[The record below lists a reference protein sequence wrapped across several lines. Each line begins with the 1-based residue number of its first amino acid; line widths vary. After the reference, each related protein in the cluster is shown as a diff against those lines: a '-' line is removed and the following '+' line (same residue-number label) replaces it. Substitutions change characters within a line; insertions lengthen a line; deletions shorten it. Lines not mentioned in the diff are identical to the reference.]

1 MSGSTNSSNFKQGK
15 LQKVLFLKL
24 GGTWDM
30 VKKNGKLV
38 GSGILDDE
46 KLYELEK
53 SLGYYKSGSK
63 DFNSLELKLAK
74 LIEKNIIESVQKPL
88 DLASYLAW
96 VPNIDKYVTGELI
109 VLYSGDSSHLRSALV
124 APLVAYIIK
133 RSNSDPSTQI
143 LGSQG
148 TDTADIAL
156 LPLLDVYTFDTGL
169 LPILITGSNK
179 SQREW
184 NSDAPKNFS
193 DLVKLAGVNL
203 PAGAY
208 WIFAGHLYRASD
220 FVKIDPLEIRR
231 IENYSTFFAPRL
243 TARYTKKVIA
253 ENHIFHP
260 ESGTAALKNHI
271 SQKVTT
277 GNLYD
282 ALTQVEIVD
291 VGNQSN
297 VSNEIAQIL
306 NKNYKGIVISAHGL
320 GNVNNVVRYACVQAV
335 LSGKLVMIVS
345 RSLIGEVNERY
356 AVGLLSI
363 NGKELMG
370 TGKHIISG
378 HRLNKN
384 VAKAI
389 MTRAIQ
395 ENLDQKKTQILI
407 NSYCDSRGLLT

>member
-1 MSGSTNSSNFKQGK
+1 MSNVTSKFNSQ
-15 LQKVLFLKL
+15 QKELHQVTFFKL

-30 VKKNGKLV
+30 VKKNSKLISL
-38 GSGILDDE
+38 GDLDDE
-46 KLYELEK
+46 SLYKLEK
-53 SLGYYKSGSK
+53 SLGYYKKGKK
-63 DFNSLELKLAK
+63 DLSSLELKLAK
-74 LIEKNIIESVQKPL
+74 LVEKSIIKSFAKPL
-88 DLASYLAW
+88 NLVDYLSW
-96 VPNIDKYVTGELI
+96 LPNIRKYVTGKFI
-109 VLYSGDSSHLRSALV
+109 PLYSGDSSHLRPALI
-124 APLVAYIIK
+124 APLVAYIL
-133 RSNSDPSTQI
+133 RQTNNDSSTQI
-143 LGSQG
+143 LGAQG

-156 LPLLDVYTFDTGL
+156 LPLLDAYTFDTNL

-179 SQREW
+179 SKREW

-193 DLVKLAGVNL
+193 DLVKLAGANL

-208 WIFAGHLYRASD
+208 WVFGGFLYRASD
-220 FVKIDPLEIRR
+220 LVKIDPLESRK

-253 ENHIFHP
+253 ENHIFYP
-260 ESGTAALKNHI
+260 ISGTAAPNNHI
-271 SQKVTT
+271 SQKITT
-277 GNLYD
+277 ESLFD
-282 ALTQVEIVD
+282 ALTQVEILD
-291 VGNQSN
+291 IGNQSN
-297 VSNEIAQIL
+297 TANDVVQIL
-306 NKNYKGIVISAHGL
+306 NKNCKAIIVASHSL
-320 GNVNNVVRYACVQAV
+320 GNASNPIRYACTQAA
-335 LSGKLVMIVS
+335 LNGKLVLIVS

-356 AVGLLSI
+356 TTSLLGI

-395 ENLDQKKTQILI
+395 DDLNQKQAQTLI